1 MARGKDNRRIFRR
14 DRSLATE
21 STADIG
27 RNHAHAR
34 LRPAKKRREIVA
46 RTIRGLSGQPNRHAI
61 RVGPGKHRPRL
72 QRHGR
77 KFRSGNGKA
86 DRPFGHGQDALL
98 PAGGKRTSRSG
109 RLVVDFEHNGI
120 RCIIGER
127 LFGCHNERHP
137 LPGDDMPRAEGLE
150 LRKGVQRQQPIDRRR
165 PRRRK
170 IIGGKDR
177 NNPRH
182 LPRGVRRHLPQGAR
196 TRRAY
201 KGGEKPTRHTMI
213 VGKGAG
219 TGHQPRILAPHHRR
233 AQRDRG
239 SLTKEAAME
248 LQGRPHT
255 SCLINACIVV
265 RAIIMTRQGDNID

>member
-1 MARGKDNRRIFRR
+1 MGCGKDNRRIFRR
-14 DRSLATE
+14 NRGLATE

-27 RNHAHAR
+27 RDHTHAR
-34 LRPAKKRREIVA
+34 LRPAKKRCKIVA
-46 RTIRGLSGQPNRHAI
+46 RTIRGLGGQPHRHAI
-61 RVGPGKHRPRL
+61 RVGPRKHRPRL

-77 KFRSGNGKA
+77 KFRSGNREA

-98 PAGGKRTSRSG
+98 PAGRKRISRCR
-109 RLVVDFEHNGI
+109 RLVVDLEHDGI

-127 LFGCHNERHP
+127 LRGCYNERHP
-137 LPGDDMPRAEGLE
+137 LPGDDMPCSEWLEG
-150 LRKGVQRQQPIDRRR
+150 RKAFQWQQPIDRRW
-165 PRRRK
+165 PRRCK

-219 TGHQPRILAPHHRR
+219 TGHQPRILAPYHRR
-233 AQRDRG
+233 SQRGRG
-239 SLTKEAAME
+239 SLTKEAAVE